1 MNCILFNYLDC
12 TLIVFSSL
20 LIFIIGIFLMIFL
33 LPPLSSVCTNCV
45 GIPYNTVTKEYLK
58 GDVKKEGLYFAG
70 YYVKYK
76 TIPTTHQL
84 MNLDLYVLS
93 NDGLTMPLN
102 VAIIYKYKTT
112 WDDIYNILVNYN
124 GNIDRTL
131 KYIAGMSIRNVF
143 STYEALSIYEHRSDI
158 SIYLNII
165 DDKLEKAIKQDF
177 SDFSVEVQSVHL
189 TGSDVPDKISLAIQD
204 SVNAEQDILLAKSE
218 QDVIEIQAETLIHQ
232 WELLANITS
241 LFVYIFIY

>member
-1 MNCILFNYLDC
+1 
-12 TLIVFSSL
+12 
-20 LIFIIGIFLMIFL
+20 MIFL
-33 LPPLSSVCTNCV
+33 LPPLSSVCTNCA
-45 GIPYNTVTKEYLK
+45 GIPYNTITKEYLK

-143 STYEALSIYEHRSDI
+143 SKYEALSIYEHRSDI

-165 DDKLEKAIKQDF
+165 R
-177 SDFSVEVQSVHL
+177 
-189 TGSDVPDKISLAIQD
+189 
-204 SVNAEQDILLAKSE
+204 
-218 QDVIEIQAETLIHQ
+218 
-232 WELLANITS
+232 
-241 LFVYIFIY
+241 